1 VYRCD
6 LETGQTR
13 VWREPV
19 LAFDPGAFVTEQ
31 VFATSRDGT
40 RVPMFVVRRADLARD
55 GERPALLTGYGGFG
69 VSVTPH
75 FSARHLVWLELGGVL
90 AQPILRGGGEYGRA
104 WHEAGR
110 GRAKQNVFDDFLA
123 AAEWLVANGWTR
135 PERLAI
141 AGTSNGGLLVAAAL
155 VQRPDLFGAALPN
168 VGVLDML
175 RFHRFTIGWA
185 WAEEYGSP
193 DDPEAFAAL
202 RAYSPLHNLRPGT
215 PYPATLVT
223 TADHDDRVFPAHSF
237 KFAAALQEAQ
247 AGSAPVLLRVES
259 KAGHGR
265 GTATSKEI
273 DAAADALAFLVQTL
287 GVDAS
292 ALPVPR
298 EARRDGA
305 SEAAR

>member
-1 VYRCD
+1 
-6 LETGQTR
+6 
-13 VWREPV
+13 
-19 LAFDPGAFVTEQ
+19 
-31 VFATSRDGT
+31 
-40 RVPMFVVRRADLARD
+40 
-55 GERPALLTGYGGFG
+55 
-69 VSVTPH
+69 
-75 FSARHLVWLELGGVL
+75 
-90 AQPILRGGGEYGRA
+90 
-104 WHEAGR
+104 
-110 GRAKQNVFDDFLA
+110 
-123 AAEWLVANGWTR
+123 
-135 PERLAI
+135 
-141 AGTSNGGLLVAAAL
+141 
-155 VQRPDLFGAALPN
+155 
-168 VGVLDML
+168 ML